1 MVSVLEDVELDIS
14 GAIFVVD
21 VITKPVA
28 ALVGC
33 IITMLLVVSC
43 VASVVSGV
51 GEVVGDG

>member
-21 VITKPVA
+21 VITKSVA
-28 ALVGC
+28 AFVGC

-43 VASVVSGV
+43 VASVVGGV

>member
-21 VITKPVA
+21 VITKAVA
-28 ALVGC
+28 AFVGC